1 MSQVETT
8 AAVVE
13 VTVADL
19 RPRNVNPGTDQYVHI
34 TWSDGTCVNIY
45 PDLAKLAVAEE
56 TPVETTPAVAPAPPA
71 PVEPPKVEQV
81 EPTIRKGGRRKASKP
96 PAAAAPAAAAPEAA
110 APEAAAAAP
119 EAAAAAPRKKS
130 KRDWIFEADFLGF
143 CSYQCLKG
151 DKDMC
156 IISRTKTK
164 VKVAFYVTIKK
175 GDNAGQLAVPPLSYR
190 WEADIEDN
198 PKLSEVVWV

>member
-71 PVEPPKVEQV
+71 PVEPPKVKQV

-96 PAAAAPAAAAPEAA
+96 PAAAAPEAA
-110 APEAAAAAP
+110 APE
-119 EAAAAAPRKKS
+119 AAAPRKKS